1 MPVFSLTWPAGFIIG
16 LVRGRRLQEIR
27 TASSR
32 RSLPI
37 DFGRDLVYL
46 FLMAKSTLV
55 LYEPLGSHTE
65 KSYYWNEYVQFY
77 EQYWGGP
84 TSPFGVWF
92 GNEYES
98 FLNALSENLGIA
110 KDELEHCFFTKD
122 EEGKYYVAPFMS
134 KANLFFCDNFIPFEW
149 FVPFSEEDRQTL
161 YTHWGFNALHYDT
174 RVRIA
179 AGRLDEAE
187 KIVADAISGSS
198 SLLDASTRMYLEGH
212 LSKGLAEL
220 KAWLSGFDSAGFLVL
235 NYGELCSVINPY
247 SLENERS
254 VGEMWKILGL
264 FKKGKSA
271 EAESSLKA
279 LIQKWEDIRD
289 QASGN
294 LDGSTLQ

>member
-1 MPVFSLTWPAGFIIG
+1 
-16 LVRGRRLQEIR
+16 
-27 TASSR
+27 
-32 RSLPI
+32 
-37 DFGRDLVYL
+37 
-46 FLMAKSTLV
+46 MAKSTLV
-55 LYEPLGSHTE
+55 LYEPLGDLTE

-98 FLNALSENLGIA
+98 FVNALSENLGMA
-110 KDELEHCFFTKD
+110 KDEIEHCFFTKD
-122 EEGKYYVAPFMS
+122 EEGKYYIAPYMS
-134 KANLFFCDNFIPFEW
+134 KANLFFCENFIPFEW

-179 AGRLDEAE
+179 LGRLGEAE
-187 KIVADAISGSS
+187 KIVADAISQQSRP
-198 SLLDASTRMYLEGH
+198 LDASARAYLAEH

-220 KAWLSGFDSAGFLVL
+220 EAWLSGFDPGGFLVL

-254 VGEMWKILGL
+254 VGETWKFLRLLKEGNY
-264 FKKGKSA
+264 G
-271 EAESSLKA
+271 EAGGSLRT
-279 LIQKWEDIRD
+279 LLQKWEDIRSY
-289 QASGN
+289 ASGN
-294 LDGSTLQ
+294 LDKSTLQ